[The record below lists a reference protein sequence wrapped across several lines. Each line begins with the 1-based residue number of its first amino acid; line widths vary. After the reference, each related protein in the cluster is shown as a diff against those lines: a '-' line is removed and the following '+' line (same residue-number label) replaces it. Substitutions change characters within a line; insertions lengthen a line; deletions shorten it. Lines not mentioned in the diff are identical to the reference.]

1 MLPGPSLG
9 TTVLQAS
16 TSGDYA
22 GDLDTPGVNHVA
34 LVAPP
39 TPGTDVTK
47 DAEHSW
53 AGTKEGRAKE

>member
-1 MLPGPSLG
+1 M
-9 TTVLQAS
+9 
-16 TSGDYA
+16 
-22 GDLDTPGVNHVA
+22 DTPGVNHVA

-53 AGTKEGRAKE
+53 AGTPKKAEPKNETPSDDHKKSGLREDHPDVLE